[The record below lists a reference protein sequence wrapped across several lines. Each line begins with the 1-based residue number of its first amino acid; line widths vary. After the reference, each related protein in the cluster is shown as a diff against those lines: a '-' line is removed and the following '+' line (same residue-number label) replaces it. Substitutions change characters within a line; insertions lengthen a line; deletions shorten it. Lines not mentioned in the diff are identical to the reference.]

1 MRAFVYSWLYV
12 KARAHRPV
20 VRYNPLTDR
29 THPHHSNAY
38 NLVLHKHA
46 ELLYQG
52 VTEAVQAH
60 LSHVGLEVSAL
71 PDAQVRAVGRWIG
84 VWVCLWIG
92 GYRPGRSMSMV

>member
-1 MRAFVYSWLYV
+1 M
-12 KARAHRPV
+12 KNH
-20 VRYNPLTDR
+20 
-29 THPHHSNAY
+29 THPYTRKTKPNRNAY

-71 PDAQVRAVGRWIG
+71 PDAQVR
-84 VWVCLWIG
+84 
-92 GYRPGRSMSMV
+92 Y